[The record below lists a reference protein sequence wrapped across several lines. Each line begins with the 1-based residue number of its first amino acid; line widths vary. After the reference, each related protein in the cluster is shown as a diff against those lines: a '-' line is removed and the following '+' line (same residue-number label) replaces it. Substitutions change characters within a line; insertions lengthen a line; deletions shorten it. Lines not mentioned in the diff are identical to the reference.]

1 MQHRIVFADSGK
13 PCLPGTALHA
23 IDRVAAGP
31 HVYRLESHQYAD
43 NGAHTVTVSR
53 HHPKFGRVKRV
64 FHPRVFGLTVEVE
77 ITWYQ
82 SAKVKIHKGWH
93 ETWFGIYLGILALV
107 GLAIFEQYHLAD
119 EITAP
124 FAAIM
129 DMMGMGG
136 ESAPPPPP
144 PPGTAVH

>member
-1 MQHRIVFADSGK
+1 MQHKIVFAESGK
-13 PCLPGTALHA
+13 PCPPGTALHA
-23 IDRVAAGP
+23 VEAVAQP
-31 HVYRLESHQYAD
+31 HVWRLEGHQYAD

-64 FHPRVFGLTVEVE
+64 YHPRVFGLTVEVE

-82 SAKVKIHKGWH
+82 SAKAKIHKGWH

-124 FAAIM
+124 LASLL
-129 DMMGMGG
+129 DMMGFGG
-136 ESAPPPPP
+136 ESAPPP
-144 PPGTAVH
+144 GTAGH